1 MTQIA
6 PPRFE
11 DGPARLMGG
20 IRRHVAMVDA
30 PRELPAVWQDL
41 VATGALDNAR
51 DDTAY
56 GIICQSDHEAG
67 TFEYMAAVEVD
78 DLEAWPA
85 NGRLKLPAARYAVFT
100 HPGPGSTIKDTYA
113 HIWQEW
119 LPASGLKPAPTP
131 NFERYGP
138 GYDPA
143 TNSGDIEI
151 WIAVTPAQ
159 G

>member
-67 TFEYMAAVEVD
+67 TFEYMAAVEVE
-78 DLEAWPA
+78 DLEAWPS
-85 NGRLKLPAARYAVFT
+85 NGRLRLPAARYAVFT

>member
-41 VATGALDNAR
+41 VATGALDNAK

-85 NGRLKLPAARYAVFT
+85 NGRLKLPA
-100 HPGPGSTIKDTYA
+100 
-113 HIWQEW
+113 
-119 LPASGLKPAPTP
+119 PTP

-159 G
+159 A

>member
-20 IRRHVAMVDA
+20 VRRHHAMADA
-30 PRELPAVWQDL
+30 ARDIPEQWGEL
-41 VATGALDNAR
+41 VATGALDNAKG
-51 DDTAY
+51 DTAY
-56 GIICQSDHEAG
+56 GIVCQTDPDRG

-85 NGRLKLPAARYAVFT
+85 DARLKLPAARYAVFT
-100 HPGPGSTIKDTYA
+100 HPGPGSTLKDTFGY
-113 HIWQEW
+113 IWNDW
-119 LPASGLKPAPTP
+119 LPTSGFKPAPTP

-143 TNSGDIEI
+143 TNSGDIEV
-151 WIAVTPAQ
+151 WIAVEPAA
-159 G
+159 